1 MSTLSKTV
9 NNALVYYDST
19 YTHRW
24 YDAYGPSVT
33 KYLQQFVSLAVDNTT
48 GDPIEW
54 TLNITEAGAG
64 NSTAVLTDAA
74 GGALLITTAADDD
87 DGWQMQ
93 LGAAAGENVKLNGA
107 YHTYFGVQ
115 FTISDVT
122 QSDVLLGLCIT
133 DVGPDCLG
141 GVTDGLYFRSVD
153 GSATLN
159 LVTEKNSTEGT
170 TAVATLVDAETITA
184 EFLFD
189 GIRVRPF
196 IDGLPLAPT
205 LYSAATFPNDEDLR
219 LTVEFLN
226 GAAGAE
232 TCQLN
237 WLRMIHLRG

>member
-1 MSTLSKTV
+1 MSVTTATL
-9 NNALVYYDST
+9 NNALVYRDAT
-19 YTHRW
+19 YSHRW
-24 YDAYGPSVT
+24 YDAFGPSVV
-33 KYLQQFVSLAVDNTT
+33 KYLQEFVNLDVDDTT
-48 GDPIEW
+48 GDPREW

-93 LGAAAGENVKLNGA
+93 LGSTAGESVKLNSA

-122 QSDVLLGLCIT
+122 ESDVLLGLCIT

-141 GVTDGLYFRSVD
+141 GVTDGMYFRSVD
-153 GSATLN
+153 GSAALN
-159 LVTEKNSTEGT
+159 FVTEKNSSEGST
-170 TAVATLVDAETITA
+170 TAATLVNATAITA

-189 GIRVRPF
+189 GIRVTPF
-196 IDGLPLAPT
+196 IDGVALAPT
-205 LYSAATFPNDEDLR
+205 LATAATFPNDEDLR

-232 TCQLN
+232 TCQIN